1 MILHKKSFIILLTVL
16 IIALLSAC
24 ASEGTKTESKKGPT
38 ALDAYV
44 NALDEDT
51 KSDIE
56 RDKEFDNRT
65 HDKTEESPISKDI
78 RSYEIMIKDEVFKF
92 PMTQEEL
99 SKTSFKYIGE
109 TALNEVT
116 VTPGIKYEALYSNGE
131 SEVIFNL
138 MNMGEE
144 DISGDKAIV
153 AGLFIQFDKENA
165 LNREDV
171 ILPHNIPTAET
182 DLNSLKTIY
191 GEPDEVY
198 HDSQDANPKA
208 SKLIYRI
215 HNGEDLYSYTIFVDN
230 EKHQVREII
239 ILSAIK

>member
-1 MILHKKSFIILLTVL
+1 MIFNKKGLLTLLMIL

-24 ASEGTKTESKKGPT
+24 ASEETKTESKKGPT

-65 HDKTEESPISKDI
+65 HDKKEESPISEDI

-99 SKTSFKYIGE
+99 NKTSFKYVGE

-116 VTPGIKYEALYSNGE
+116 VKPGIKYEALFSNGE

-138 MNMGEE
+138 MNMGDE
-144 DISGDKAIV
+144 DISGDKAVV

-165 LNREDV
+165 LKREDV
-171 ILPHNIPTAET
+171 ILPHNIPTAKT

-208 SKLIYRI
+208 SKLIYRL
-215 HNGEDLYSYTIFVDN
+215 HKGEGLYSYTIFVDN